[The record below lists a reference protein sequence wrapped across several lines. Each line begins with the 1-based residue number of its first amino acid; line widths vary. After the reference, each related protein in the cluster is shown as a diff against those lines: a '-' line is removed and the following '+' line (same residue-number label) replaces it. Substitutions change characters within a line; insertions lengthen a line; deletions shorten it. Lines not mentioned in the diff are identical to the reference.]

1 MSWGS
6 SATGCVS
13 GRSDCARSRSRIE
26 IDDDDNYSSNLELR
40 LHYKD
45 NSVGECRRDRPLAE
59 GHVGHGSAT
68 GASGKASVEHAT
80 WRHVKGAD
88 GYIKHTGLVDKPISM
103 KGEIRD
109 ERCVLPSYGM
119 NRTFQFMPCFMLLLI
134 PPVHVM

>member
-1 MSWGS
+1 MWVVLVRCGSGWG
-6 SATGCVS
+6 TE
-13 GRSDCARSRSRIE
+13 RS
-26 IDDDDNYSSNLELR
+26 
-40 LHYKD
+40 
-45 NSVGECRRDRPLAE
+45 
-59 GHVGHGSAT
+59 HGSAT